1 MAKENNTQFS
11 GGFGRCRRGRPRKMR
26 FISNVPGVVKFVPSP
41 RGGCCGIEPVEMSL
55 EEYEV
60 LRLVDYE
67 GLTQDAAGEKLGV
80 SRGSVQRAY
89 AKAREKM
96 AKMIVEGRALVVI
109 SEKAKE

>member
-1 MAKENNTQFS
+1 
-11 GGFGRCRRGRPRKMR
+11 MR
-26 FISNVPGVVKFVPSP
+26 FISSIPGIVKFVPSP

-96 AKMIVEGRALVVI
+96 AKMIVEGRPLIVV
-109 SEKAKE
+109 SESAKEKK

>member
-1 MAKENNTQFS
+1 MEEGQT
-11 GGFGRCRRGRPRKMR
+11 GEGRGLGRCRRGRPRKMR
-26 FISNVPGVVKFVPSP
+26 FISNVPGIVKFVPSP

-96 AKMIVEGRALVVI
+96 ARMIVEGRPLIVI
-109 SEKAKE
+109 SDVAKK